1 MFVAADVSGSNERQL
16 VVFRVGD
23 NEFGISISVVREIIN
38 ETKAV
43 KLPRMPSFVVGV
55 LNLRGSVV
63 PVVDLAERLGMEGGA
78 IEGESRKIL
87 IVETGNN
94 QAGYLV
100 SAVTEVLRV
109 PADSLEQP
117 TRMLAGLDTGLV
129 ESICKLEDRMFPVL
143 GTEQLLEM
151 NQAQQLDAFV
161 EESQEAVLQG

>member
-1 MFVAADVSGSNERQL
+1 MVADVSGSSEQQF

-43 KLPRMPSFVVGV
+43 RLPRMPSFVVGV

-78 IEGESRKIL
+78 VNGESRKIL
-87 IVETGNN
+87 IVETDNSE
-94 QAGYLV
+94 AGYLV

-109 PADSLEQP
+109 PADSLEKP
-117 TRMLAGLDTGLV
+117 TRMLADLDIGLV

-143 GTEQLLEM
+143 GTERLLDLS
-151 NQAQQLDAFV
+151 QARQLDAFV
-161 EESQEAVLQG
+161 EDSQEEVLQQ